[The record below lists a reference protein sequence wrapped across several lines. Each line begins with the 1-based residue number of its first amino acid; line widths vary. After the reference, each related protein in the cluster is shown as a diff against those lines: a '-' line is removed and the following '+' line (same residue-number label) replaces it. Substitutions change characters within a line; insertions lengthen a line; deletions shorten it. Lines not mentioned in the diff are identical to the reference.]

1 MYCSFRFGRFR
12 SRFVYVPRFLQRSRR
27 VKDFRHETKPITGNN
42 SRTESSISRCCS
54 YDKRRRLFFSTF
66 HKSARSNCDKP
77 WQAFAIITSGRDGEY
92 SMVLESIAWFFT
104 VRWDLKRGE
113 GKRTRNIAKKGK
125 GLKRRKK
132 KSIPQRR
139 KKAIHDATRFF
150 NLVRRSVRICD
161 RCSHRYLHA
170 YRVSVLC
177 FLIFRSWG

>member
-1 MYCSFRFGRFR
+1 M
-12 SRFVYVPRFLQRSRR
+12 PRFLERSRR

-42 SRTESSISRCCS
+42 FSRSRFSRTESSISRCCS

-66 HKSARSNCDKP
+66 HKFARSNCDKP
-77 WQAFAIITSGRDGEY
+77 WQAFAIITSGSRRRIFHG
-92 SMVLESIAWFFT
+92 SRIACLIFHSQM
-104 VRWDLKRGE
+104 RSKKRRRQKKKKKE
-113 GKRTRNIAKKGK
+113 GRKRTRNIGKKR
-125 GLKRRKK
+125 KRAGNAEKK
-132 KSIPQRR
+132 KSTPQRK